1 MYNNKQLAVSRAP
14 GWQCTQ
20 KFNNLNLFMRI
31 MSLSNSIWGESIRI
45 LYEIRRDMVMGRS
58 QGILDEILS
67 PYVQVFSEGSV
78 SFIIL
83 LGDRAKDS
91 FWNLI
96 CSYWLFRIE
105 QIKSVVSYRCFRTKL
120 RKETQADWVNR
131 FHYFLQWEW
140 GLIYTVDQNLQDR
153 RNF

>member
-1 MYNNKQLAVSRAP
+1 
-14 GWQCTQ
+14 
-20 KFNNLNLFMRI
+20 MRI

-91 FWNLI
+91 F
-96 CSYWLFRIE
+96 
-105 QIKSVVSYRCFRTKL
+105 
-120 RKETQADWVNR
+120 
-131 FHYFLQWEW
+131 
-140 GLIYTVDQNLQDR
+140 
-153 RNF
+153 